1 MQEGEQDMSDDEQET
16 TPDDNLEEFVVDVPV
31 GNGERSMT
39 LHELQEAVEDESH
52 PRHAEAVQR
61 SK

>member
-31 GNGERSMT
+31 GNGEGR
-39 LHELQEAVEDESH
+39 
-52 PRHAEAVQR
+52 
-61 SK
+61 